1 MLLLSIFDAEV
12 DVDVDMAHSKTFCA
26 ISNCSYT
33 RDVMLSLTC
42 LLNIVKTK
50 RKRRRWSGRN
60 WLKNDQKVILLEK
73 PKLARKLVCEEGSL
87 ILVQYHHCSRTDTF
101 LAHSWS
107 RRGLTEHCLLDRMKE
122 SARKRGA
129 PQGRIVNVSSR

>member
-1 MLLLSIFDAEV
+1 MFIK
-12 DVDVDMAHSKTFCA
+12 H
-26 ISNCSYT
+26 
-33 RDVMLSLTC
+33 C
-42 LLNIVKTK
+42 LGSGPGGLKTK

-122 SARKRGA
+122 KEKKRRLVGKTFCASIQGGGA
-129 PQGRIVNVSSR
+129 GGRQGHQNSMW